1 VQYAAVPAHKLWSTG
16 DDREEGWLL
25 SWLFIVGLGI
35 IWASFLLPSKRGT
48 SPVSTVEAFEKK
60 MDMLAETN
68 GASPGRWVLVP
79 RKGERFLGSRDRNRV
94 RVRRRRRQIFSFLLE
109 STGLTLLIGLFPPL
123 RLMLV
128 GTAVLGAIFVL
139 YLGVLMKIKADEAMQ
154 VRLARARRNAALAAI
169 EQIPAEAV
177 RQAALAAGYGYQDQY
192 ADPYPNG
199 LHYQRGYRTLNP
211 AAHADGNGNGTGN
224 GHNANGNGNGHSR
237 TSVFAIQGAEEQLLE
252 SGVRILDDVH
262 VVLRRRM
269 ETEQERELQAAVQ

>member
-1 VQYAAVPAHKLWSTG
+1 
-16 DDREEGWLL
+16 
-25 SWLFIVGLGI
+25 
-35 IWASFLLPSKRGT
+35 
-48 SPVSTVEAFEKK
+48 VSTVEAFEKK

-79 RKGERFLGSRDRNRV
+79 RKGERFLGSRDRKRV

-128 GTAVLGAIFVL
+128 GTGILGGLLVVYMAL
-139 YLGVLMKIKADEAMQ
+139 LMKIKADEAIQ
-154 VRLARARRNAALAAI
+154 VRLARARRTAALAAI
-169 EQIPAEAV
+169 EQVPAEAI
-177 RQAALAAGYGYQDQY
+177 RQAAMAAGYGYDDRRY

-211 AAHADGNGNGTGN
+211 AASANGNGNGN
-224 GHNANGNGNGHSR
+224 GHSNGNGNGHSR

-269 ETEQERELQAAVQ
+269 ETEPERELQAAAQ